1 MTPAQFDHLLTL
13 VGPIISKNNTNY
25 RDSIQA
31 KDRLALTLRFLASG
45 DLMVSLSY
53 QFRIGR
59 STVPPNTGSQYHYY
73 KGTFS
78 IILLASV
85 DADYKFV
92 LVDIGSEGHNSD
104 GGVFRHSVIS
114 QAIECNQLNIPN
126 SAALPSTKTVM
137 PFVFVGDEAFPPQEL
152 FNAALPGN
160 ALSRERRI
168 FNYRLSRARKC
179 VENAFGIMTARF
191 RIFRKPIT
199 ASVETCKAIVAAT
212 VCLHNFLKL
221 ADDAMPPLKRRY
233 CPPGFSDTL
242 SPNGDT
248 ILGLWRQEKC
258 ALKTVG
264 RFGSNMHTKSAG
276 QLRENLCNISA
287 VWGSWSGRTTMC

>member
-1 MTPAQFDHLLTL
+1 MPDSWQCALL
-13 VGPIISKNNTNY
+13 V
-25 RDSIQA
+25 SI
-31 KDRLALTLRFLASG
+31 LALKQKKRQCGLVFLASG

-59 STVPPNTGSQYHYY
+59 STVSRIIRETCEALQDKLHPIVLAKPSSEKWLAIANKYFAKWQFPNCIGAIDGKHVLIQAPPNTGSRYHNY
-73 KGTFS
+73 KRGFS
-78 IILLASV
+78 IILLAFV

-92 LVDIGSEGHNSD
+92 
-104 GGVFRHSVIS
+104 RHSVIG

-137 PFVFVGDEAFPPQEL
+137 PFVFVGDEAFPL
-152 FNAALPGN
+152 KNYLMRSFPGN
-160 ALSRERRI
+160 ALSKERRI
-168 FNYRLSRARKC
+168 FNYRLSRARRC
-179 VENAFGIMTARF
+179 VENAFGIVAARF

-242 SPNGDT
+242 SPNGDK
-248 ILGLWRQEKC
+248 RN
-258 ALKTVG
+258 V
-264 RFGSNMHTKSAG
+264 H
-276 QLRENLCNISA
+276 
-287 VWGSWSGRTTMC
+287 